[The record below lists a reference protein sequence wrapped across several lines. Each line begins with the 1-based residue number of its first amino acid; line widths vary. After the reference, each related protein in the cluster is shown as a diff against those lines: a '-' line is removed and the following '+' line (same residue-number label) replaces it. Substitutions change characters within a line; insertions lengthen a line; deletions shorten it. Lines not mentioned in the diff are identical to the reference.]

1 MLDDGFVSQMC
12 FLSDI
17 FHHLYVLN
25 LTLQGRDKTVVDLI
39 EKLTLFSSD
48 STKRMLHFP
57 TLHDFI
63 KSSTS
68 PKVTPTM
75 SEFVS
80 KLRDNFATRFN
91 EFDMPTVVLHF
102 VRDPFSK
109 EDASDISAKAHEFL
123 TSLDKGS
130 LQLEIIDM
138 QVSSELKHA
147 YENEN
152 LTKFWIDCI
161 DADKFPNAKRLAVFV
176 LALLV
181 RRIPANPAYLTQMP

>member
-1 MLDDGFVSQMC
+1 MC

-17 FHHLYVLN
+17 FHHLNVLN

-39 EKLTLFSSD
+39 EKLTAFVNKLTLFSSD

-57 TLHDFI
+57 TLRDFI

-80 KLRDNFATRFN
+80 KLMDNFATRFN

-123 TSLDKGS
+123 PSLDEGS

-161 DADKFPNAKRLAVFV
+161 DAEKFPNAKRLAVFV
-176 LALLV
+176 LAMLV
-181 RRIPANPAYLTQMP
+181 